1 MTLTL
6 LLAAHKHSS
15 LHRAEIEKSDGCAC
29 FHCLSTFAPSA
40 ITEWIDWPLDTP
52 EEQQAEAGKTAM
64 CPECGI
70 DAVIGS
76 ASGYPLTHQFL
87 VEMQAYWFET

>member
-1 MTLTL
+1 MTSTR

-15 LHRAEIEKSDGCAC
+15 LHRAEIEQSASCAC

-40 ITEWIDWPLDTP
+40 ITEWIDWPVDTP
-52 EEQQAEAGKTAM
+52 KDQRTDAGKTAI

-70 DAVIGS
+70 DSVLGS
-76 ASGYPLTHQFL
+76 ASGYPLTQQFL
-87 VEMQAYWFET
+87 LEMRAHWFEM